1 MNRVTLEDVM
11 EKLEGIETRLGR
23 VETRLGRVEADVQ
36 NLKGEL
42 QNLKIFTVRV
52 VAQRKGPQK
61 NIYWADTIGVGAAA
75 SGPTYL
81 DPRIL
86 KD

>member
-1 MNRVTLEDVM
+1 MAKRKRITLNDVM
-11 EKLEGIETRLGR
+11 NKLNRMEGEFQ
-23 VETRLGRVEADVQ
+23 D
-36 NLKGEL
+36 LKGEFQDL
-42 QNLKIFTVRV
+42 KGEFQNLKIFTVRV

>member
-1 MNRVTLEDVM
+1 MAKRKRITLNDVM
-11 EKLEGIETRLGR
+11 NKLNRMEGEFQ
-23 VETRLGRVEADVQ
+23 D
-36 NLKGEL
+36 LKGEF

>member
-11 EKLEGIETRLGR
+11 EKLEGI
-23 VETRLGRVEADVQ
+23 ETRLGRVEADVQ

-52 VAQRKGPQK
+52 VAQKKGPPK

>member
-11 EKLEGIETRLGR
+11 EKLEGI
-23 VETRLGRVEADVQ
+23 ETRLGRVEADVQ